1 MLGKQS
7 LGGLEMRLGWGEG
20 GQPVNETGA
29 GRGLSFCRHN
39 RSVVVPWEAEEIE
52 KWKELRVRSIMTL
65 DVTTLK
71 RNDKLTLAD
80 DIMQLGRIRHLPVL
94 DEEGQQLVGLVTQRD
109 LFRGALARAL
119 GYGQHAQRKVFDTLL
134 VKEVMSSEV
143 ITTTPDTPLV
153 EAARVL
159 LERKIGC
166 LPVLE
171 GGPLVGIVTES
182 DFVAMVARK
191 GQ

>member
-1 MLGKQS
+1 
-7 LGGLEMRLGWGEG
+7 
-20 GQPVNETGA
+20 
-29 GRGLSFCRHN
+29 
-39 RSVVVPWEAEEIE
+39 VPWEAEEIE

-171 GGPLVGIVTES
+171 GGHLVGIVTES